1 MIYAG
6 KGPGALTRLP
16 DPVRVNVRLLTASQA
31 PVRSVSGR
39 LIDPGARGGIRRVEL
54 VFRLLSEAELRRV
67 LGETGSGEYFL
78 SFDPTGEGAVKVLT
92 LSCAYG
98 VQAPGRYELKI
109 SAEEV

>member
-1 MIYAG
+1 
-6 KGPGALTRLP
+6 
-16 DPVRVNVRLLTASQA
+16 
-31 PVRSVSGR
+31 
-39 LIDPGARGGIRRVEL
+39 
-54 VFRLLSEAELRRV
+54 V

-78 SFDPTGEGAVKVLT
+78 SFDLSGEGAVKVLT